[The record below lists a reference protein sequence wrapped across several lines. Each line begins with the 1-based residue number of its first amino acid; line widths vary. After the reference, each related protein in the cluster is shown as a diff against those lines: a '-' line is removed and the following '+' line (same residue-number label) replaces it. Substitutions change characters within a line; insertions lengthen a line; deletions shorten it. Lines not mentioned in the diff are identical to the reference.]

1 MTAALS
7 LAVIEG
13 EPRIDSRLVAT
24 ELGVIHKNARE
35 LVDKYSSQF
44 QYISQLRFETAC
56 GDRAQ
61 GGGTPEKFYL
71 LNEDQTYFLMTLV
84 RNTAQA
90 VELKKRLVQ
99 AFAECRKR
107 LEQPSGTFDLAA
119 MTSAALRELAAK
131 VEEVATLKAAVI
143 TMQPKADFYDHVAG
157 SEALFDRADAAKLLR
172 TGPKRLWASLREWKV
187 VQAGGQPYQ
196 RYYDLGYFRLVPV
209 LVHKG
214 EYSIP
219 YQQTMVTGKGLAW
232 LKALMDS
239 QVMPGKELT
248 VAGGAP

>member
-1 MTAALS
+1 MSTDLIS
-7 LAVIEG
+7 LAVVDG
-13 EPRIDSRLVAT
+13 EPRIDSRIVAT
-24 ELGVIHKNARE
+24 ELGVAHEATQK
-35 LVDKYSSQF
+35 LVDKYSAQF
-44 QYISQLRFETAC
+44 QEFGILRFEI
-56 GDRAQ
+56 GEIEGRGQ
-61 GGGTPEKFYL
+61 PEKFCL

-107 LEQPSGTFDLAA
+107 LEQPSGAFDLAT

-239 QVMPGKELT
+239 QVMPGKGLA